1 MANISF
7 YLSRILGNKVYSNSQ
22 RVIGKL
28 IDVNITEDIKNPRVI
43 SLKLKT
49 NSGVI
54 YIDAKNVNVHEEKG
68 QYVIICDSDSDSS
81 KAIDKAENTFS
92 LVKYIL
98 DKQII
103 DINGRK
109 VVRVNDVKLASLNG
123 GMFALAVDI
132 GLDGLLRRLGMAK
145 PLKLLLNNF
154 NKEISNKLLLW
165 DNVETLL
172 PSNDNIVLSKSYER
186 LSTLHPS
193 DLADILEDFD
203 SKTAAE
209 IFLKLDNSRAA
220 DVLEEMETDKQVDM
234 LKTIDVEKAA
244 DILEEM
250 PPDEVADILDDLNK
264 EDAEELL
271 NSMEKEASTE
281 VRELMEYEDN
291 TVGSL
296 MSTDFISLKNNYTA
310 QKAIDYLRELKPEE
324 ENIYYLYVTNDHDKL
339 CGVVSLRNLIIS
351 EPHTEL
357 SDIMHDNLTF
367 VHANDEIKELIK
379 TVSKYNLLAIPVVD
393 DEMTLIGMVVLN
405 DVIYEL
411 IKGRRK

>member
-7 YLSRILGNKVYSNSQ
+7 YLSRILGRKVYTQ
-22 RVIGKL
+22 DKKMLGKL
-28 IDVNITEDIKNPRVI
+28 VDIEITEDIRDPQVMAF
-43 SLKLKT
+43 KLK
-49 NSGVI
+49 NNKEFK
-54 YIDAKNVNVHEEKG
+54 YIDAQYVNVHEEKG
-68 QYVIICDSDSDSS
+68 QYVIIVNKVKEIMKS
-81 KAIDKAENTFS
+81 KDTFS

-123 GMFALAVDI
+123 GMYALAVDI
-132 GLDGLLRRLGMAK
+132 GMDGLLRRLGIAK
-145 PLKLLLNNF
+145 PLKLLLVNF
-154 NKEISNKLLLW
+154 KKEVSNKLLLW
-165 DNVETLL
+165 DNVETLI

-193 DLADILEDFD
+193 DLADILEEFD
-203 SKTAAE
+203 SKTASE

-220 DVLEEMETDKQVDM
+220 DVLEEMETDKQVGM
-234 LKTIDVEKAA
+234 LKTIDVGKAA

-250 PPDEVADILDDLNK
+250 PPDEVADILDDLDE

-271 NSMEKEASTE
+271 NNMEKGASTE
-281 VRELMEYEDN
+281 VRELMEYDDT

-296 MSTDFISLKNNYTA
+296 MSTDFISLKNTYTA
-310 QKAIDYLRELKPEE
+310 EQAINHLREIKPEE
-324 ENIYYLYVTNDHDKL
+324 ENIYYLYVTQNNEKL

-351 EPHTEL
+351 EPNTTLEN
-357 SDIMHDNLTF
+357 IMHENLSF
-367 VHANDEIKELIK
+367 VYDTDPISIVIK

-393 DEMTLIGMVVLN
+393 KSMVLIGMVVVN
-405 DVIYEL
+405 DIMDEI
-411 IKGRRK
+411 IKGRRM

>member
-1 MANISF
+1 MVNVSF
-7 YLSRILGNKVYSNSQ
+7 YLSRVLGNKVYNEQ
-22 RVIGKL
+22 KEIIGKL
-28 IDVNITEDIKNPRVI
+28 VDIEITEDIKNPRVM
-43 SLKLKT
+43 SFKLK
-49 NSGVI
+49 NNKKMV
-54 YIDAKNVNVHEEKG
+54 YIDAKYVNIHEENG
-68 QYVIICDSDSDSS
+68 QYVIICN
-81 KAIDKAENTFS
+81 KVKEIAKDKDTFS

-109 VVRVNDVKLASLNG
+109 VVRVNDVKLAALDG
-123 GMFALAVDI
+123 GIYALAVDI
-132 GLDGLLRRLGMAK
+132 GMDGLLRRIGMAK

-154 NKEISNKLLLW
+154 HREVSNKLLLW
-165 DNVETLL
+165 DNVATIL
-172 PSNDNIVLSKSYER
+172 PSNDNIVLSKSHER
-186 LSTLHPS
+186 LSTMHPS

-209 IFLKLDNSRAA
+209 IFLKLGNARAA
-220 DVLEEMETDKQVDM
+220 DVLEEMETDRQVDM

-250 PPDEVADILDDLNK
+250 PSDEVADILDDLDE

-281 VRELMEYEDN
+281 VRELMEYDEKS
-291 TVGSL
+291 VGSL
-296 MSTDFISLKNNYTA
+296 MSTDFISLKSNYTT
-310 QKAIDYLRELKPEE
+310 QKAIEHLREIKPEE
-324 ENIYYLYVTNDHDKL
+324 ENIYYLYVTNDDEKL
-339 CGVVSLRNLIIS
+339 CGVVSLRNLIIA
-351 EPHTEL
+351 EADTLLEE
-357 SDIMHDNLTF
+357 IMNKDLTY
-367 VHANDEIKELIK
+367 VKANDEIKELIK

-393 DEMTLIGMVVLN
+393 NEMVLIGMVVLN